1 MTAQVG
7 RGARGRGASGAR
19 RKRARRKRARRKR
32 ARRKWDAAQVGRGR
46 ASLKFFSEKTAK
58 SLAKIGRV

>member
-7 RGARGRGASGAR
+7 RGASGCGASGAR
-19 RKRARRKRARRKR
+19 CKRGAVQEG
-32 ARRKWDAAQVGRGR
+32 AAQVGRGR